1 MFDYRSKRLLFS
13 RSWNCIGINACF
25 CICKVLDLTIKLLLI
40 YPLMFSPFK
49 HRGIWVVI
57 NLNHAAHFLHFM
69 AIFICPSAPWL
80 YMYGLAKHCTHRV
93 FVYAS
98 TAANYICTWTLFKP
112 QNDYN
117 ALHAGYFWRT
127 SFRYIVRFTPELK
140 RGSKFKAILAR

>member
-1 MFDYRSKRLLFS
+1 MFFNKKRNLLTEK
-13 RSWNCIGINACF
+13 IYIY
-25 CICKVLDLTIKLLLI
+25 IYIYIYLTIKLLLI

-69 AIFICPSAPWL
+69 AIFIYPSAPWL